1 MLSAVSVSCCIFCR
15 KCLCYMKSMRRG
27 ASFLLVRSNLT
38 RFIHNDND
46 AKRRH
51 CVSFA
56 VSPLNENEKREL
68 TGENNLD
75 IAKKNNVSKWC
86 LWQGDSGFHR
96 QRSQIF
102 QIKLIRKRTQ
112 NIKHQNGSISHF
124 ITKWCSI
131 PYAYF
136 FSVLFSSPIQIYY
149 DKNRGRHCGSLPES
163 LGIDSTQFSRRRFRL
178 STFELTN

>member
-1 MLSAVSVSCCIFCR
+1 MNFPISLLCAVLVFSAMLSAVSVSCCIFCR

-136 FSVLFSSPIQIYY
+136 FSVLFFFA
-149 DKNRGRHCGSLPES
+149 H
-163 LGIDSTQFSRRRFRL
+163 
-178 STFELTN
+178 TNLVW

>member
-1 MLSAVSVSCCIFCR
+1 
-15 KCLCYMKSMRRG
+15 MKSMRRG

-75 IAKKNNVSKWC
+75 IAKKTTSVNDAYGRGILVFTANVPKFSKLNW
-86 LWQGDSGFHR
+86 LE
-96 QRSQIF
+96 
-102 QIKLIRKRTQ
+102 
-112 NIKHQNGSISHF
+112 NGHKI
-124 ITKWCSI
+124 
-131 PYAYF
+131 
-136 FSVLFSSPIQIYY
+136 
-149 DKNRGRHCGSLPES
+149 
-163 LGIDSTQFSRRRFRL
+163 
-178 STFELTN
+178 